1 MWSGKGSN
9 CRPSAFQLVCRSDEG
24 AQIIL
29 IWIYPDQD
37 GAGAPFPVGISAPG
51 WCQGQRPGRHRP
63 CLAWPRTHSGPGRV
77 TKRLDELCP
86 GRPRRVP
93 KYLAEVLVSGAR
105 AEEQLRGGLCVG
117 GSHGDQPGDPLL
129 LRGQALPLV
138 YGGRWPPGTAGRLQR
153 PYPSSA
159 TSRGAPEMP
168 GLTTLNPFSR
178 PQPGARSPAEGAG
191 QRSRTAVNQSA
202 TAAVIAARWPF
213 SAWVSARRPRRPR
226 LAHRRSRTGHAS
238 GLPCTWAPSA
248 RAARGSAT
256 RISAAVSSPV
266 PSAAAPVALDSV
278 AVPVPSA
285 ALGPLAAVGPVIF

>member
-24 AQIIL
+24 AQSIL

-129 LRGQALPLV
+129 RLRWIPWLCRSRRRHSAPWLQWVPLFFSSWWER
-138 YGGRWPPGTAGRLQR
+138 YGASAP
-153 PYPSSA
+153 A
-159 TSRGAPEMP
+159 TS
-168 GLTTLNPFSR
+168 
-178 PQPGARSPAEGAG
+178 
-191 QRSRTAVNQSA
+191 
-202 TAAVIAARWPF
+202 
-213 SAWVSARRPRRPR
+213 
-226 LAHRRSRTGHAS
+226 
-238 GLPCTWAPSA
+238 
-248 RAARGSAT
+248 
-256 RISAAVSSPV
+256 
-266 PSAAAPVALDSV
+266 
-278 AVPVPSA
+278 
-285 ALGPLAAVGPVIF
+285 

>member
-29 IWIYPDQD
+29 IWIYPDLD

-77 TKRLDELCP
+77 TKRSDELCP

-117 GSHGDQPGDPLL
+117 AP
-129 LRGQALPLV
+129 A
-138 YGGRWPPGTAGRLQR
+138 
-153 PYPSSA
+153 A
-159 TSRGAPEMP
+159 TSRAIRSSCAVR
-168 GLTTLNPFSR
+168 LSR
-178 PQPGARSPAEGAG
+178 LC
-191 QRSRTAVNQSA
+191 TADDGP
-202 TAAVIAARWPF
+202 R
-213 SAWVSARRPRRPR
+213 ARRAGSSGLIR
-226 LAHRRSRTGHAS
+226 HRRH
-238 GLPCTWAPSA
+238 
-248 RAARGSAT
+248 
-256 RISAAVSSPV
+256 
-266 PSAAAPVALDSV
+266 
-278 AVPVPSA
+278 
-285 ALGPLAAVGPVIF
+285 LAEHPRCLV